1 MLAFI
6 HVATNCYF
14 MVILSHCY
22 SYIRGWTSYS
32 QFFYNPWNA
41 TTYTLLSQQV
51 NDGGCLAG
59 IISICTYDT
68 CMSMCCFSQ
77 RPGNLLPT
85 PGVVDI
91 VQ

>member
-1 MLAFI
+1 MLLQIAILWSFCHIAIAISVGGLVI
-6 HVATNCYF
+6 HSC
-14 MVILSHCY
+14 
-22 SYIRGWTSYS
+22 
-32 QFFYNPWNA
+32 FYNPWNA
-41 TTYTLLSQQV
+41 TTYALLSQQV